1 MLVFVLSLAGIP
13 LTGGFVGKFYIFFN
27 AIAGQ
32 SFWLA
37 GIMVVTTVIS
47 YFYYFEIVRQM
58 FFRPP
63 QDLDKWR
70 LPAGVAAA
78 VVIGVVGTVALG
90 VMPQAVFDYLSQ
102 LQLTEVLMPA
112 ENQ

>member
-1 MLVFVLSLAGIP
+1 
-13 LTGGFVGKFYIFFN
+13 
-27 AIAGQ
+27 
-32 SFWLA
+32 
-37 GIMVVTTVIS
+37 

-63 QDLDKWR
+63 QDPDKWR

-78 VVIGVVGTVALG
+78 VAIGVVGTVALG